1 MFKKQNKK
9 YVKIIL
15 SLACI
20 ATLIISWCSFA
31 RSIPDE
37 IHMIQGKETLF
48 EGKLPIQADIIE
60 ENIGVLSVNNQP
72 VSENIHIDMAKPFT
86 VKSEKQG
93 TAKVELSLMG
103 VLPLKTVQAN
113 VIPRTEVVAG
123 GIAVGVSMDTRGIM
137 VLGTGYVNGI
147 ENKVYEP
154 AKGILQAGD
163 MILEAEGKTL
173 KNKED
178 LMYAVEQNGE
188 KPMDFLVD
196 RNGIQQTVAIT
207 PVFSQEDNSCKIGI
221 WVRDST
227 QGIGT
232 ITYFNPET
240 NSFGALGHGVYDV
253 DTQELMQIKNG
264 QITQSSI
271 IDVKKG
277 EKGEPGALTGNVGRD
292 LVLGDI
298 AINTEVGIYGTVE
311 DGKQSYFTGKKLPIA
326 LQQDIKEGKASI
338 LSNIEGEEVKEYD
351 VEIESVNRYS
361 KNESKGMV
369 IRITD
374 EELLSKTGGIVQGM
388 SGSPIIQN
396 GKLVGAVTHVFV
408 RDSTRGYGT
417 FIENMLENVSWTG
430 D

>member
-1 MFKKQNKK
+1 
-9 YVKIIL
+9 
-15 SLACI
+15 
-20 ATLIISWCSFA
+20 
-31 RSIPDE
+31 
-37 IHMIQGKETLF
+37 
-48 EGKLPIQADIIE
+48 
-60 ENIGVLSVNNQP
+60 
-72 VSENIHIDMAKPFT
+72 
-86 VKSEKQG
+86 
-93 TAKVELSLMG
+93 
-103 VLPLKTVQAN
+103 
-113 VIPRTEVVAG
+113 
-123 GIAVGVSMDTRGIM
+123 MDTRGIM
-137 VLGTGYVNGI
+137 VLGTGYVNGT

-163 MILEAEGKTL
+163 MILQAGGKIL

-178 LMYAVEQNGE
+178 LMQVVEQNGE
-188 KPMDFLVD
+188 KSMEFLVD
-196 RNGIQQTVAIT
+196 RNGVQQTVAIT

-232 ITYFNPET
+232 ITYFNPDNNT
-240 NSFGALGHGVYDV
+240 FGALGHGVYDV

-292 LVLGDI
+292 LVLGSI

-369 IRITD
+369 IKITD

-388 SGSPIIQN
+388 SGSPILQN
-396 GKLVGAVTHVFV
+396 DKIVGAVTHVFV
-408 RDSTRGYGT
+408 NEPTKGYGI
-417 FIENMLENVSWTG
+417 FIENMLKAEKAIL
-430 D
+430 

>member
-1 MFKKQNKK
+1 MFIKQNKK
-9 YVKIIL
+9 YVKIVL
-15 SLACI
+15 PLACI
-20 ATLIISWCSFA
+20 VALMISWCSFT

-37 IHMIQGKETLF
+37 IHMIQGKETVF
-48 EGKLPIQADIIE
+48 EGNLPIQADIIE

-72 VSENIHIDMAKPFT
+72 VTENIHIDMTKPFT
-86 VKSEKQG
+86 VKSENQG

-113 VIPRTEVVAG
+113 VIPRTEIVAG

-137 VLGTGYVNGI
+137 VLGTGYVNGT

-163 MILEAEGKTL
+163 MILQAGGKIL

-178 LMYAVEQNGE
+178 LMQVVEQNGE
-188 KPMDFLVD
+188 KSMEFLVD
-196 RNGIQQTVAIT
+196 RNGVQQTVAIT

-232 ITYFNPET
+232 ITYFNPDNNT
-240 NSFGALGHGVYDV
+240 FGALGHGVYDV

-292 LVLGDI
+292 LVLGSI

-369 IRITD
+369 IKITD

-388 SGSPIIQN
+388 SGSPILQN
-396 GKLVGAVTHVFV
+396 DKIVGAVTHVFV
-408 RDSTRGYGT
+408 NEPTKGYGI
-417 FIENMLENVSWTG
+417 FIENMLKAEKAIL
-430 D
+430 

>member
-1 MFKKQNKK
+1 MFIKQNKK
-9 YVKIIL
+9 YVKIVL
-15 SLACI
+15 PLACI
-20 ATLIISWCSFA
+20 VALMISWCSFT

-37 IHMIQGKETLF
+37 IHMIQGKETVF
-48 EGKLPIQADIIE
+48 EGNLPIQADIIE

-72 VSENIHIDMAKPFT
+72 VTENIHIDMTKPFT
-86 VKSEKQG
+86 VKSENQG

-103 VLPLKTVQAN
+103 VLPLKIVQAN
-113 VIPRTEVVAG
+113 VIPRTEIVAG

-137 VLGTGYVNGI
+137 VLGTGYVNGT

-163 MILEAEGKTL
+163 MILQAGGKIL

-178 LMYAVEQNGE
+178 LMQVVEQNGE
-188 KPMDFLVD
+188 KSMEFLVD
-196 RNGIQQTVAIT
+196 RNGVQQTVAIT

-232 ITYFNPET
+232 ITYFNPDNNT
-240 NSFGALGHGVYDV
+240 FGALGHGVYDV

-292 LVLGDI
+292 LVLGSI

-351 VEIESVNRYS
+351 IEIENVNRYS

-369 IRITD
+369 IKITD

-388 SGSPIIQN
+388 SGSPILQN
-396 GKLVGAVTHVFV
+396 DKIVGAVTHVFV
-408 RDSTRGYGT
+408 NEPTKGYGI
-417 FIENMLENVSWTG
+417 FIENMLKAEKAIL
-430 D
+430 

>member
-1 MFKKQNKK
+1 MFIKQNKK
-9 YVKIIL
+9 YVKIVL
-15 SLACI
+15 PLACI
-20 ATLIISWCSFA
+20 VALMISWCSFT

-37 IHMIQGKETLF
+37 IHMIQGKETVF
-48 EGKLPIQADIIE
+48 EGNLPIQADIIE

-72 VSENIHIDMAKPFT
+72 VTENIHIDMTKPFT
-86 VKSEKQG
+86 VKSENQG

-113 VIPRTEVVAG
+113 VIPRTEIVAG

-137 VLGTGYVNGI
+137 VLGTGYVNGT

-163 MILEAEGKTL
+163 MILQAGGKIL

-178 LMYAVEQNGE
+178 LMQVVEQNGE
-188 KPMDFLVD
+188 KSMEFLVD
-196 RNGIQQTVAIT
+196 RNGVQQTVAIT

-232 ITYFNPET
+232 ITYFNPDNNT
-240 NSFGALGHGVYDV
+240 FGALGHGVYDV

-292 LVLGDI
+292 LVLGSI

-369 IRITD
+369 IKITD

-388 SGSPIIQN
+388 SGSPILQN
-396 GKLVGAVTHVFV
+396 DKIVGAVTHVFV
-408 RDSTRGYGT
+408 NEPTKGYGI
-417 FIENMLENVSWTG
+417 FIEDMLSG
-430 D
+430 

>member
-15 SLACI
+15 PLACI

-240 NSFGALGHGVYDV
+240 NTFGALGHGVYDV
-253 DTQELMQIKNG
+253 DTRELMQIKNG

-271 IDVKKG
+271 IDIKKG

-388 SGSPIIQN
+388 SGSPILQN
-396 GKLVGAVTHVFV
+396 GKIVGAVTHVFV
-408 RDSTRGYGT
+408 NEPTKGYGI
-417 FIENMLENVSWTG
+417 FIENMLKAEKAI
-430 D
+430 

>member
-388 SGSPIIQN
+388 SGSPILQN
-396 GKLVGAVTHVFV
+396 GKIVGAVTHVFV
-408 RDSTRGYGT
+408 NEPTKGYGI
-417 FIENMLENVSWTG
+417 FIENMLKAEKAI
-430 D
+430 

>member
-1 MFKKQNKK
+1 MFIKQNKK
-9 YVKIIL
+9 YVKIVL
-15 SLACI
+15 PLACI
-20 ATLIISWCSFA
+20 VALMISWCSFA

-37 IHMIQGKETLF
+37 IHMIQGKETVF
-48 EGKLPIQADIIE
+48 EGNLPIQADIIE

-72 VSENIHIDMAKPFT
+72 VTENIHIDMTKPFT
-86 VKSEKQG
+86 VKSENQG

-103 VLPLKTVQAN
+103 VLPLKIVQAN
-113 VIPRTEVVAG
+113 VIPRTEIVAG

-137 VLGTGYVNGI
+137 VLGTGYVNGT

-163 MILEAEGKTL
+163 MILQAGGKIL

-178 LMYAVEQNGE
+178 LMQVVEQSGE
-188 KPMDFLVD
+188 KSMEFLVD
-196 RNGIQQTVAIT
+196 RNGVQQTVAIT

-232 ITYFNPET
+232 ITYFNPDNNT
-240 NSFGALGHGVYDV
+240 FGALGHGVYDV

-292 LVLGDI
+292 LVLGSI

-369 IRITD
+369 IKITD

-388 SGSPIIQN
+388 SGSPILQN
-396 GKLVGAVTHVFV
+396 DKIVGAVTHVFV
-408 RDSTRGYGT
+408 NEPTKGYGI
-417 FIENMLENVSWTG
+417 FIENMLKAEKAIL
-430 D
+430 

>member
-15 SLACI
+15 PLACI

-163 MILEAEGKTL
+163 MILEAEGKIL

-240 NSFGALGHGVYDV
+240 NTFGALGHGVYDV

-388 SGSPIIQN
+388 SGSPILQN
-396 GKLVGAVTHVFV
+396 GEIVGAVTHVFV
-408 RDSTRGYGT
+408 NEPTKGYGI
-417 FIENMLENVSWTG
+417 FIENMLKAEKAI
-430 D
+430 

>member
-1 MFKKQNKK
+1 MFIKQNKK
-9 YVKIIL
+9 YVKIVL
-15 SLACI
+15 PLACI
-20 ATLIISWCSFA
+20 VALMISWCSFT

-37 IHMIQGKETLF
+37 IHMIQGKETVF
-48 EGKLPIQADIIE
+48 EGNLPIQADIIE

-72 VSENIHIDMAKPFT
+72 VTENIHIDMTKPFT
-86 VKSEKQG
+86 VKSENQG

-113 VIPRTEVVAG
+113 VIPRTEIVAG

-137 VLGTGYVNGI
+137 VLGTGYVNGT

-163 MILEAEGKTL
+163 MILQAGGKIL

-178 LMYAVEQNGE
+178 LMQVVEQNGE
-188 KPMDFLVD
+188 KSMEFLVD
-196 RNGIQQTVAIT
+196 RNGVQQTVAIT

-232 ITYFNPET
+232 ITYFNPDNNT
-240 NSFGALGHGVYDV
+240 FGALGHGVYDV

-292 LVLGDI
+292 LVLGSI

-338 LSNIEGEEVKEYD
+338 LSNIEGEEVKEYE
-351 VEIESVNRYS
+351 VEI
-361 KNESKGMV
+361 
-369 IRITD
+369 
-374 EELLSKTGGIVQGM
+374 
-388 SGSPIIQN
+388 
-396 GKLVGAVTHVFV
+396 
-408 RDSTRGYGT
+408 
-417 FIENMLENVSWTG
+417 
-430 D
+430 